1 MKREETGLVPF
12 LKRYFSLIAW
22 GICLCLVVMTFF
34 QLHLPGKLWGFFLVL
49 GCFVELYFMGKNG
62 DTYPLPYRLR
72 RWVIAAAVLCG
83 VFTFFSNIF
92 CSAELFP
99 KGSPDILDGAYI
111 TRGKGFVRGIV
122 EYITEQEYHQ
132 LKCVEQRLIA
142 GHMLFFYA
150 LLMCG
155 SLRKKKQLSNAEKK
169 GD

>member
-12 LKRYFSLIAW
+12 LKRYQSMIAW

-34 QLHLPGKLWGFFLVL
+34 QLHLPGEWWMIVLVSGFFVN
-49 GCFVELYFMGKNG
+49 LYFVTKNG
-62 DTYPLPYRLR
+62 EAYPLPGRFR
-72 RWVIAAAVLCG
+72 GWVIAVTVICG
-83 VFTFFSNIF
+83 VFAGINFFLTMMVM
-92 CSAELFP
+92 E
-99 KGSPDILDGAYI
+99 GSPDILDGAYI

-122 EYITEQEYHQ
+122 EYITEQEYHR
-132 LKCVEQRLIA
+132 LKCVEQRFIA

-155 SLRKKKQLSNAEKK
+155 SLRKKKRLSNAEEK

>member
-1 MKREETGLVPF
+1 MKQGKTGLIPF
-12 LKRYFSLIAW
+12 LKRYFSLITW
-22 GICLCLVVMTFF
+22 GICLCLAVMPFF
-34 QLHLPGKLWGFFLVL
+34 QLHLPGKLWGFFLGL
-49 GCFVELYFMGKNG
+49 GVFAELYLMVKNR
-62 DTYPLPYRLR
+62 DAYPLPDRFR
-72 RWVIAAAVLCG
+72 GWVIAAAVLCG
-83 VFTFFSNIF
+83 VFTFFSDIF
-92 CSAELFP
+92 CSVELFP

-122 EYITEQEYHQ
+122 EYITEQEYHR

-155 SLRKKKQLSNAEKK
+155 SLRKKKRLSNAEEK

>member
-22 GICLCLVVMTFF
+22 GICLSLVVMTFF

-49 GCFVELYFMGKNG
+49 GCFAELYFMSKIG
-62 DTYPLPYRLR
+62 DAYPLPDRFR
-72 RWVIAAAVLCG
+72 GWVIAVTVICG
-83 VFTFFSNIF
+83 VFAGINFFLTMMVM
-92 CSAELFP
+92 E
-99 KGSPDILDGAYI
+99 GSPDILDGAYI

-122 EYITEQEYHQ
+122 EYITEQEYHR

-155 SLRKKKQLSNAEKK
+155 SLRKKKRLSNAEEK